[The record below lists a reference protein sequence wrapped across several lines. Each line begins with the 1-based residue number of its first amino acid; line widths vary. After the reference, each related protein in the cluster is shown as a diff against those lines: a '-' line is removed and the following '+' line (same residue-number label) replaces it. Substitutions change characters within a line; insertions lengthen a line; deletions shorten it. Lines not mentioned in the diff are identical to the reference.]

1 MEIKAVLTNYLAE
14 IDISVLNLLS
24 IIIIAKKIIKMKRVL
39 LSLTLALFVSGL
51 SMAQEKHTQVSV
63 KPTAGTAQ
71 AATTLKPE
79 NLDFKT
85 EVHDFGTVEEGPTAD
100 FEFSFTNTGKEPIL
114 LQNVHASCGCTTPS
128 YSKDPVLPGKSG
140 IVKASYNTSGRPGPF
155 TKSITVA
162 TNAGTKVLTIKGTVE
177 KAPTSSVPENNSMIK
192 TN

>member
-1 MEIKAVLTNYLAE
+1 MKKVLF
-14 IDISVLNLLS
+14 SV
-24 IIIIAKKIIKMKRVL
+24 A
-39 LSLTLALFVSGL
+39 LALLVSGV
-51 SMAQEKHTQVSV
+51 SMAQEKQKQVSV
-63 KPTAGTAQ
+63 KPAAGTTEQA
-71 AATTLKPE
+71 AATTLKAE
-79 NLDFKT
+79 NLNFKT

-128 YSKDPVLPGKSG
+128 YSKDPVLPGKTG